1 MKIKKTK
8 NTKINRS
15 QNDNGWII
23 EIVGPVVNVQFPHK
37 QLPKIYDA
45 LKIEVD
51 KNKYLI
57 LEFLEMML

>member
-1 MKIKKTK
+1 MKIKKIK

-15 QNDNGWII
+15 QNDNGWIV

-37 QLPKIYDA
+37 QLPQIYDA
-45 LKIEVD
+45 LKIEVA

-57 LEFLEMML
+57 LEVEQMML